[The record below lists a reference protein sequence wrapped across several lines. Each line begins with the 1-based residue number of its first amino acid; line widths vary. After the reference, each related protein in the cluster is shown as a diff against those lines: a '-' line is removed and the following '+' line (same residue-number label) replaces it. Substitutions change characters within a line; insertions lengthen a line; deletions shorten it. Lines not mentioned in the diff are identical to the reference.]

1 MPHACGTVSA
11 ELGDQTVLVA
21 GVDFYVEPSF
31 FVLCVPIV
39 VGAIALGLLERPLG
53 RYGLAASALMLF
65 LLFFRSIP
73 TLVYVCAYLA
83 MSLLLYRW
91 VRSLFLRDYPKAVG
105 WYRVA
110 LACQIAPLAAYKV
123 GVVFN
128 PDFLGFLGIS
138 YITFKAVQVLIE
150 TRDGL
155 IRDMTAVEY
164 LSFLCFFPSFTSGP
178 IMRSRSF
185 VEDLRTPL
193 SRDAY
198 LERLYRG
205 IGWFV
210 LGAVYKFVGSA
221 LAKWAM
227 WMVGSTVH
235 VAGLAWL
242 GTVFCFGVDLFF
254 DFAGYSN
261 MAMGL
266 GLMLGVE
273 VPQNFRAPFL
283 AKDIKEFWD
292 RWHISLSTWLRDFV
306 FMRFSQFALSRKLFA
321 SRITTACAGF
331 MVNMVLMGVWH
342 GITWDYIA
350 YGVYHGAMLA
360 ACHYLQKKWK
370 FYKKHKR
377 ERWFGIASWAVTM
390 LVVFFGFA
398 LFGGY
403 VVSPL
408 LGGAN

>member
-1 MPHACGTVSA
+1 M
-11 ELGDQTVLVA
+11 
-21 GVDFYVEPSF
+21 DFYVEPSF

-39 VGAIALGLLERPLG
+39 LGALVLGLRERPLG
-53 RYGLAASALMLF
+53 RYGLVASAIMLF

-73 TLVYVCAYLA
+73 TLIYVCAYLA
-83 MSLLLYRW
+83 VSLLLFAW
-91 VRSLFLRDYPKAVG
+91 VRSLFARDDPKAVT

-110 LACQIAPLAAYKV
+110 LAAQIAPLAIYKV

-128 PDFLGFLGIS
+128 PHFLGFLGIS

-150 TRDGL
+150 VRDGL
-155 IRDMTAVEY
+155 IRDMTVVEY
-164 LSFLCFFPSFTSGP
+164 LSFLCFFTPFTSGP

-205 IGWFV
+205 MGWFV

-227 WMVGSTVH
+227 WMIGSTVH
-235 VAGLAWL
+235 VAALSWM
-242 GTVFCFGVDLFF
+242 GTVPFFGIDLFF

-273 VPQNFRAPFL
+273 VPRNFRAPFL

-306 FMRFSQFALSRKLFA
+306 FMRFSQFAISRKLFS
-321 SRITTACAGF
+321 SRITTACVGF
-331 MVNMVLMGVWH
+331 MLNMVLMGVWH
-342 GITWDYIA
+342 GLTWDYVA
-350 YGVYHGAMLA
+350 YGVYHGALLA
-360 ACHYLQKKWK
+360 GCHCMQKKWK

-377 ERWFGIASWAVTM
+377 DTWFGIASWVVTM
-390 LVVFFGFA
+390 VAVFFGFA

-403 VVSPL
+403 VVTPL
-408 LGGAN
+408 LGGGR

>member
-1 MPHACGTVSA
+1 M
-11 ELGDQTVLVA
+11 
-21 GVDFYVEPSF
+21 DFYVEPSF

-39 VGAIALGLLERPLG
+39 LGAMALGLLERPLG
-53 RYGLAASALMLF
+53 KYGLVASVIMLGLM
-65 LLFFRSIP
+65 FFRTIP
-73 TLVYVCAYLA
+73 ALLYVIAYLV
-83 MSLLLYRW
+83 MSLLLFVW
-91 VRSLFLRDYPKAVG
+91 VRSLFAREDPRAITL
-105 WYRVA
+105 YRVA
-110 LACQIAPLAAYKV
+110 LAVQIAPLAIYKV

-155 IRDMTAVEY
+155 IKTQDMTAVEY
-164 LSFLCFFPSFTSGP
+164 LSFLCFFPPFTSGP

-185 VEDLRTPL
+185 VQDLRTPL

-198 LERLYRG
+198 LEKLYRG
-205 IGWFV
+205 VGWFV
-210 LGAVYKFVGSA
+210 VGALYKFVGSA

-235 VAGLAWL
+235 VAALSWL
-242 GTVFCFGVDLFF
+242 GTVLFFGIDLFF

-266 GLMLGVE
+266 GLVLGVE
-273 VPQNFRAPFL
+273 VPRNFRAPFL

-306 FMRFSQFALSRKLFA
+306 FMRFSAFALSRKLFA
-321 SRITTACAGF
+321 SRITTACVGF

-342 GITWDYIA
+342 GITLDYVA

-377 ERWFGIASWAVTM
+377 DRWFAVASWVVTM
-390 LVVFFGFA
+390 VVVFFGFA

-403 VVSPL
+403 VISPL
-408 LGGAN
+408 LGTTN